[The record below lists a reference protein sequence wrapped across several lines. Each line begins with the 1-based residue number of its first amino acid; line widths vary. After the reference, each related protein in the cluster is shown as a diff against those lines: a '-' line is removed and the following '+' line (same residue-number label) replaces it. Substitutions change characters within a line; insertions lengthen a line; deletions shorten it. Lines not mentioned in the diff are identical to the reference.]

1 MAAADRSTTGNLND
15 ALLSELLARGRQFDF
30 YQAVRVLLA
39 LHPDAATPGRDGQLS
54 NEALRFCA
62 NPSLG
67 FPSADVERVQRET
80 ATASGAALPPYTMTV
95 NFLGLIGP
103 ASPLPAYYTEDIIRA
118 DPDTAMARHFLDMFH
133 HRLTSFVYRSWEKYR
148 YILQYRPGARD
159 PFSNRMFALI
169 GLGHAQLRKD
179 SQIEWARLLPYLGLL
194 GMKVRSASLLSSVV
208 SHYFGSVPVHVQ
220 EYVRHKTTIDP
231 MQRNR
236 LGVMNCALGVSSM
249 LGEKVFDVNTKFKLR
264 VGAMDF
270 SAYREFLPDGRD
282 YATLRELVAFTLI
295 DHFEY
300 DVELLLRADDVPR
313 TTLAPD
319 NLCRLG
325 YSTWLG
331 DVRQGVVKVVQKG
344 AG

>member
-1 MAAADRSTTGNLND
+1 MAAANRSTTGNLNE
-15 ALLSELLARGRQFDF
+15 ALLNELLAHGRQFDF

-39 LHPDAATPGRDGQLS
+39 LQPEAVSPGRQGPPTK
-54 NEALRFCA
+54 EALRFCA

-67 FPSADVERVQRET
+67 FPAADVERVEREK
-80 ATASGAALPPYTMTV
+80 ASGAALPPYAMTV

-103 ASPLPAYYTEDIIRA
+103 ASPLPAYYTEEVIRA
-118 DPDTAMARHFLDMFH
+118 DVDTAMSRHFLDIFH

-179 SQIEWARLLPYLGLL
+179 SHIEWARLLPYLGLL
-194 GMKVRSASLLSSVV
+194 GMKVRSASLLSGVV
-208 SHYFGSVPVHVQ
+208 SHYFGSVPVRVQ

-231 MQRNR
+231 MQRNQ
-236 LGVMNCALGVSSM
+236 LGVVNCALGVSSM
-249 LGEKVFDVNTKFKLR
+249 LGETVYDVNTKFKLR
-264 VGAMDF
+264 IGAMDF
-270 SAYREFLPDGRD
+270 VAYREFLPGGRD
-282 YATLRELVAFTLI
+282 YAALRELVAFTLI

-300 DVELLLRADDVPR
+300 DVELLLRAEDVPR
-313 TTLAPD
+313 TTLAQD
-319 NLCRLG
+319 SSSRLG
-325 YSTWLG
+325 YSSWLG
-331 DVRQGVVKVVQKG
+331 DVRQGVVKVVQTG

>member
-1 MAAADRSTTGNLND
+1 MAAANRSTTGNLNE

-39 LHPDAATPGRDGQLS
+39 LHPDAVTPGRQGPPTK
-54 NEALRFCA
+54 EAVRFCA

-67 FPSADVERVQRET
+67 FPASDVERVERET
-80 ATASGAALPPYTMTV
+80 ASGTALPPYAMTV

-103 ASPLPAYYTEDIIRA
+103 ASPLPAYYTEEVIRA
-118 DPDTAMARHFLDMFH
+118 DADTAMARHFLDMFH

-169 GLGHAQLRKD
+169 GLGHAQLRQG
-179 SQIEWARLLPYLGLL
+179 SQIEWARLLPYLGLI
-194 GMKVRSASLLSSVV
+194 GMKVRSASLLSGVV
-208 SHYFGSVPVHVQ
+208 SHYFGNVPVRVQ

-236 LGVMNCALGVSSM
+236 LGVVNCALGVSSM
-249 LGEKVFDVNTKFKLR
+249 LGEKVYDVNTKFRLR
-264 VGAMDF
+264 VGALEF
-270 SAYREFLPDGRD
+270 AAYREFLPGGRD
-282 YATLRELVAFTLI
+282 YAVLRELVAFTLV

-313 TTLAPD
+313 TTLAQD
-319 NLCRLG
+319 NQCRLG

-331 DVRQGVVKVVQKG
+331 DVRQGVVKVVQTG
-344 AG
+344 AA

>member
-1 MAAADRSTTGNLND
+1 MAAANRPTAGNLNE
-15 ALLSELLARGRQFDF
+15 ALLIELLARGRQFDF

-39 LHPDAATPGRDGQLS
+39 LHPDAATPGRHGQLS
-54 NEALRFCA
+54 SEAVRFCA

-67 FPSADVERVQRET
+67 FPASDVESVVRE
-80 ATASGAALPPYTMTV
+80 TASGAALPPYAMTV

-103 ASPLPAYYTEDIIRA
+103 ASPLPAYYTEEVIRA
-118 DPDTAMARHFLDMFH
+118 DADTAMARHFLDMFH

-179 SQIEWARLLPYLGLL
+179 SQIEWARLLPYLGLI
-194 GMKVRSASLLSSVV
+194 GMKVRSASLLSGVV
-208 SHYFGSVPVHVQ
+208 SHYFGNVPVRVQ
-220 EYVRHKTTIDP
+220 QYVRHKTTIDP

-236 LGVMNCALGVSSM
+236 LGVVNCALGVSSM
-249 LGEKVFDVNTKFKLR
+249 LGEKVYDVNTKFKLR
-264 VGAMDF
+264 IGALEF
-270 SAYREFLPDGRD
+270 AAYREFLPGGRD
-282 YATLRELVAFTLI
+282 YAALRELVAFTLV

-313 TTLAPD
+313 TTLAQD
-319 NLCRLG
+319 NPCRLG

-331 DVRQGVVKVVQKG
+331 DVRKGTVKVVQTG